1 MPLGINEILSKGAAP
16 RNPDGTLAIQGST
29 KDYQDAA
36 HVGSRYRITIP
47 PEKGFGKEGGVSG
60 SGAKI
65 PPGATLYYEVRI
77 RAKTGKLSTGV

>member
-1 MPLGINEILSKGAAP
+1 MSIFRFVSPFLHLILTHETHAHSSFQ
-16 RNPDGTLAIQGST
+16 L
-29 KDYQDAA
+29 DYQDAA
-36 HVGSRYRITIP
+36 HVGSRFRITIP
-47 PEKGFGKEGGVSG
+47 PEKGFGKDGGVSG